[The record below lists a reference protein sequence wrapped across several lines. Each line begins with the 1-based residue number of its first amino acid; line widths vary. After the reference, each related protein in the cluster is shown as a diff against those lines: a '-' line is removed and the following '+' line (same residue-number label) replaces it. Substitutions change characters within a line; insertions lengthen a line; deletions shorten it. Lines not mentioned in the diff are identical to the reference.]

1 MATEA
6 SDHAIETMFLE
17 ERTYPPPEDFAAQAN
32 AKPDIYD
39 VPFEDFWEREGRE
52 RVTWFE
58 PFTELYEWEPP
69 YAKWYLGGKLNVC
82 HNCVDRHVE
91 DGAGEKVAFHW
102 EGEPE
107 GETRAITF
115 ADLQKDVV
123 RFANSLKKLGVQ
135 KGTPVGIYMGMV
147 PELPVAMLACTRLGA
162 PHTVVFGGFSADSL
176 SGRLNDMKCE
186 LLITQDE
193 AWRRGS
199 KVGLKTIADEAMG
212 DAPGVKNCVVLRRT
226 GSDVPMQEGRDH
238 WWHDLESDASD
249 DPASCPCEPM
259 DSEDLLFLM
268 YTSGTTAKPK
278 GIIHTTAGYLVGT
291 STTHNYIFDLKRN
304 EDVYWCAADIG
315 WITGHS
321 YIVYGPLCNGA
332 TSVLYEGTPD
342 FPDKDRWWSIVE
354 KYRVTILYTA
364 PTAIR
369 SHMKWGPE
377 YAEKH
382 DLSSLRLLGSVGE
395 PINPEAW
402 VWYRE
407 HIGGDRTPIVDTWWQ
422 TETGMI
428 LITPLAGVTTLKPG
442 SATRP
447 FPGID
452 AAVYNE
458 AGDEVG

>member
-6 SDHAIETMFLE
+6 GHHAIDTMLLE

-32 AKPDIYD
+32 AQPDIYD
-39 VPFEDFWEREGRE
+39 LPFEEFWEREGRE

-82 HNCVDRHVE
+82 FNCVDRHVE
-91 DGAGEKVAFHW
+91 AGAGEVVAYHW

-107 GETRAITF
+107 GETRSITY

-123 RFANSLKKLGVQ
+123 RFANALRKLGVE

-186 LLITQDE
+186 VLITQDE

-199 KVGLKTIADEAMG
+199 KVGLKKIADEAMA

-226 GSDVPMQEGRDH
+226 GGDVSMADGRDH
-238 WWHDLESDASD
+238 YWHDLERDVSD
-249 DPASCPCEPM
+249 DPESCPCEPM

-291 STTHNYIFDLKRN
+291 SATHHYIFDLKRD

-321 YIVYGPLCNGA
+321 YIVYGPLCNRA

-342 FPDKDRWWSIVE
+342 
-354 KYRVTILYTA
+354 
-364 PTAIR
+364 
-369 SHMKWGPE
+369 
-377 YAEKH
+377 
-382 DLSSLRLLGSVGE
+382 
-395 PINPEAW
+395 
-402 VWYRE
+402 
-407 HIGGDRTPIVDTWWQ
+407 
-422 TETGMI
+422 
-428 LITPLAGVTTLKPG
+428 
-442 SATRP
+442 
-447 FPGID
+447 
-452 AAVYNE
+452 
-458 AGDEVG
+458 